1 MRIRTWVI
9 DHDNKSERLLLQI
22 RIAKDPEKWNAIVD
36 KSPFSVL
43 HHRYEF
49 FSYYKNPLPLIVEGR
64 NHKFLFPLRVM
75 ELLKSFRLAT
85 SRIYGYASILPDN
98 EDALNIMPEAL
109 DSAANF
115 LREMK
120 MDYLSLCAPTFRSRP
135 YTTSLNSW
143 FKRRRASIQILHA
156 HMIRLGDTNF
166 EEIWKSKF
174 DKHARYNIR
183 RAQREG
189 VSVIEIKTEDD
200 IHRWMEDIYQCNL
213 SALKRQGR
221 EGAYPESYKE
231 AYLSELISDKKR
243 LGEYF
248 KIYGSIYRGR
258 LIAYM
263 VVVEYNDLMQVGKLM
278 SHTKFL
284 DKRSNDALFGHV
296 IKEACDSRVELFEYG
311 LHRTIPGGKIPSL
324 YPALE
329 MFFSKFGSEEIPVFV
344 YRLGLTRSGRIM
356 QYLFSSREYIMTR
369 YTYIPPTIR
378 DFLLKLYAPRRR
390 KLFVFLNT

>member
-1 MRIRTWVI
+1 MVI
-9 DHDNKSERLLLQI
+9 NHDKKSEGLLLQI
-22 RIAKDPEKWNAIVD
+22 RIAKDPEEWNAIVD

-98 EDALNIMPEAL
+98 EDALDIMPEAL

-120 MDYLSLCAPTFRSRP
+120 VDYLSLCAPTFRSRP
-135 YTTSLNSW
+135 YIRCLNLW
-143 FKRRRASIQILHA
+143 FAKRNASVQILYA
-156 HMIRLGDTNF
+156 HMIRIGNATF

-174 DKHARYNIR
+174 NKRARYDIR
-183 RAQREG
+183 RAEREG
-189 VSVIEIKTEDD
+189 VNVIEIKTEDD
-200 IHRWMEDIYQCNL
+200 IRKWMEDIYQCNL

-221 EGAYPESYKE
+221 EGAHPESYKE
-231 AYLSELISDKKR
+231 VYLSELISDKKR

-248 KIYGSIYRGR
+248 RIYSAIYRGR

-263 VVVEYNDLMQVGKLM
+263 VVVEYNKFMMVGKLM

-284 DKRSNDALFGHV
+284 DKRPNHALFGHV
-296 IKEACDSRVELFEYG
+296 IKEACESGVELFEYG
-311 LHRTIPGGKIPSL
+311 LRRTKLGEKVPSL
-324 YPALE
+324 YPTLE
-329 MFFSKFGSEEIPVFV
+329 MFFSKFGYEEIPVFV

-356 QYLFSSREYIMTR
+356 QHLFSGREYVMTM
-369 YTYIPPTIR
+369 YAYIPPSIR
-378 DFLLKLYAPRRR
+378 GFLLKLYAPRRR
-390 KLFVFLNT
+390 KLSVFLST